1 MCALGL
7 IVVLRVEMCVT
18 LQKELLTSHGAEI
31 FCAFRWR
38 HHHLS
43 TFVNSS
49 TFVWSFF
56 SSLSKSENKE
66 TWLEERYLEVEVEHH
81 VWLFLAFQI

>member
-31 FCAFRWR
+31 FCAFR
-38 HHHLS
+38 
-43 TFVNSS
+43 
-49 TFVWSFF
+49 
-56 SSLSKSENKE
+56 
-66 TWLEERYLEVEVEHH
+66 
-81 VWLFLAFQI
+81 